1 MTRHNRSYEHRCRS
15 YVPGTSNTTF
25 YLFWKK
31 YCRARPQLTTLST
44 GRPTV
49 SLRDMLQV
57 TLLLC
62 QARPAD
68 GGTGRVCGRCGTAVV
83 VAPGTSS
90 SVGSVLGSRDV
101 EV

>member
-1 MTRHNRSYEHRCRS
+1 MFKKLGM
-15 YVPGTSNTTF
+15 YVPGTSTSIIYHNVF
-25 YLFWKK
+25 FSFWKK
-31 YCRARPQLTTLST
+31 ICRARPQPTTLSA
-44 GRPTV
+44 GKPTV
-49 SLRDMLQV
+49 SLRDVLHV